1 MVRNTE
7 TNTQTQREL
16 GFLVTV
22 CLSVCLSHTS
32 CLVRDVGEE
41 RRELALLHV
50 GAAARTEA
58 AVRGCGCEEGGVSV
72 EAVGWSRAPLGE
84 ELIEDGAGDDGGD
97 TAAAG
102 GGGGAGPALA
112 TGSAVVARGAAV
124 AVLAAAEIIG
134 ARGASGLASAL
145 LGVTRGEE

>member
-97 TAAAG
+97 TAAGA
-102 GGGGAGPALA
+102 GGAGPALA
-112 TGSAVVARGAAV
+112 AGSAVGARGAAV
-124 AVLAAAEIIG
+124 AVLAAAE
-134 ARGASGLASAL
+134 
-145 LGVTRGEE
+145 V